1 MSIEVKTAVWGGGQV
16 GWSGGIEQK
25 EVRTHGHG
33 QHCGDFRE
41 GGIRGLNS
49 TEKIQ

>member
-33 QHCGDFRE
+33 QHCGDCL
-41 GGIRGLNS
+41 GKGHKG
-49 TEKIQ
+49 TK